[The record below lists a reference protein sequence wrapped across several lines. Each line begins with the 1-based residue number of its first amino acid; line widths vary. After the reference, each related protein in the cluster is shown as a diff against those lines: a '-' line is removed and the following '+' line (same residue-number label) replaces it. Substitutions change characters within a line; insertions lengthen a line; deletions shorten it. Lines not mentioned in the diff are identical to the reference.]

1 MSIPGQPPTAEDY
14 ANATA
19 EEIKV
24 YKEQLDRYN
33 QSMALGLAV
42 KLNVHP
48 PVLKVSISIDL
59 NFRLALKK

>member
-1 MSIPGQPPTAEDY
+1 MSTPGQPPTAEDY

-48 PVLKVSISIDL
+48 PVLKVSINL
-59 NFRLALKK
+59 NTKLALKK